1 MDNRSLVG
9 SKLMLIGVLAFAW
22 AVPALALAGQGAPPS
37 PAPAPAASPAPPP
50 AADAEAAAAA
60 AAEETGPPAP
70 VPELDEPLPP
80 GTPTIT
86 LAEAVATA
94 LERNFGVLN
103 AADAVAGSRL
113 REGVTRAQFLPKVI
127 PRYQRSGEDSLFGL
141 DAQQRLPWTGGTV
154 TASALMRSTFEGA
167 TGPDISPFPRTSD
180 LRLVLTQPL
189 MRGFGPNATFFDL
202 RASRRGREGQERQY
216 ELGRQRLAV
225 DVARSYYQV
234 VQQRQLLTVARQSLE
249 RSESLQR
256 ASQAR
261 LEVGLV
267 SKLDVYRAELQA
279 SQAQESMV
287 RAEASL
293 QAEVERFRT
302 LLGLSP
308 VDPLQPESKALSEDV
323 SEPLEPIEVLTQ
335 RALVNRLDLVETR
348 DEVGDARRAAS
359 LARQNLLPQL
369 DLNLGITQFGNG
381 ATFGSAIRS
390 ADRQVSVYLSTS
402 YPLERSNEAAS
413 KAVAELD
420 LASHERTLRQR
431 QLEVEAEVRTAV
443 RELERIR
450 KSIDLQKKGVEVADQ
465 QRRLATLRYQRGL
478 ASNFDVVDA
487 EGSLVVARSA
497 LVGLLTSYR
506 VARIDLMRVTGELK
520 VDTEFLR

>member
-1 MDNRSLVG
+1 
-9 SKLMLIGVLAFAW
+9 MLPWVLTAVLA
-22 AVPALALAGQGAPPS
+22 V
-37 PAPAPAASPAPPP
+37 PAASPAPASSPAP
-50 AADAEAAAAA
+50 AAPASSAPASDEAAPPPHAVEL
-60 AAEETGPPAP
+60 EEA
-70 VPELDEPLPP
+70 LPP

-86 LAEAVATA
+86 LAGAVATA

-103 AADAVAGSRL
+103 SADAVASSRL
-113 REGVTRAQFLPKVI
+113 RESVTRAQFYPKVI

-154 TASALMRSTFEGA
+154 TASALMRSTFDNA

-189 MRGFGPNATFFDL
+189 LRGFGPNATFYDL
-202 RASRRGREGQERQY
+202 RAGRRGREGQERLF

-234 VQQRQLLTVARQSLE
+234 IQQRQLLAVARQSLE
-249 RSESLQR
+249 RSEALQH
-256 ASQAR
+256 ASEAR

-293 QAEVERFRT
+293 DSELERFRT

-308 VDPLQPESKALSEDV
+308 VDPLQPQSAALPEDV
-323 SEPLEPIEVLTQ
+323 SEAIDPVDVLTQ
-335 RALVNRLDLVETR
+335 RALENRLDLVETR
-348 DEVGDARRAAS
+348 EEVGDAHRAAS

-369 DLNLGITQFGNG
+369 DLNVGVTQFGNG
-381 ATFGSAIRS
+381 TTFGNAIRS
-390 ADRQVSVYLSTS
+390 ADRRVSVYLSTS
-402 YPLERSNEAAS
+402 YPLERSTEATS
-413 KAVAELD
+413 RAVAELD
-420 LASHERTLRQR
+420 LSSRERTLRQK
-431 QLEVEAEVRTAV
+431 QLDVESEVRTAV

-450 KSIDLQKKGVEVADQ
+450 KSIELQKKGVEVAEQ

-497 LVGLLTSYR
+497 LVGLLTSYQ
-506 VARIDLMRVTGELK
+506 VARIDLMRITGTLD
-520 VDTEFLR
+520 VATEFSK